1 MTDVRLES
9 GVSVRRTSFVTVR
22 RESCVSVRRASRVV
36 AVALLGVLV
45 SGHVGSPD
53 VFFTG
58 KAGQYDIRV
67 TIRPPE
73 VVPGIAR
80 VTVRAPAGVQSVS
93 IRPVFWRAGSKGSPS
108 ADETRRLEG
117 QSAQGGGTFEGSLWL
132 MARGAYSVDV
142 IVSGTQGTANVLVP
156 VASVATGRLAMS
168 PALGVVLAIL
178 GFLLFAGLVNIVYKG
193 AGESLLAA
201 SDTLDP
207 VRRRRAR
214 RVAAIAVPILA
225 LILVGGARWWDSVD
239 RDYEQ
244 TMYRPSPLRLELR
257 GSTLHVQASDTVWQP
272 GSRPS
277 ALVADHGKLMHLFL
291 IRSDDARAF
300 AHLHP
305 LPADSSPIPAFQTTL
320 PRLPAGQ
327 YHVFGDIVH
336 ETGFERTLVGS
347 LAISEPSTPS
357 TPSRPSTPRAESR
370 EPRADPDDAWF
381 VGDASRERTMK
392 LADGSVMQLEVASAD
407 AIEAKAEE
415 TLRITVRETNG
426 KPARLEKYLGM
437 YAHGVVA
444 RLDGSVYVHLH
455 PMGTVTQAAQDA
467 FRARDRGDTTAAGRL
482 ILAHEQHAAPAPAA
496 MPSDSSAAPS
506 SIEFPYSFPRS
517 GSYRLFVQVK
527 RNGRVLTGAF
537 AITVA
542 EAR

>member
-1 MTDVRLES
+1 MTDVRRASL
-9 GVSVRRTSFVTVR
+9 VSVRRTSCF
-22 RESCVSVRRASRVV
+22 SVRRVSRV
-36 AVALLGVLV
+36 AGVALLVALL

-80 VTVRAPAGVQSVS
+80 VTVRVPADVESVS

-117 QSAQGGGTFEGSLWL
+117 QSAKSGGTFEGSLWL

-142 IVSGTQGTANVLVP
+142 IVSGIHGTANVLVP

-168 PALGVVLAIL
+168 PGLGAVLAIL
-178 GFLLFAGLVNIVYKG
+178 GVLLFAGLVNIVYKG

-201 SDTLDP
+201 SDALDP
-207 VRRRRAR
+207 IRRRRAR
-214 RVAAIAVPILA
+214 RVGAIAVPILA
-225 LILVGGARWWDSVD
+225 LILAGGARWWDSVD

-244 TMYRPSPLRLELR
+244 TMYRPSPLKLELR
-257 GSTLHVQASDTVWQP
+257 GSTLHVQTSDTVWQP

-305 LPADSSPIPAFQTTL
+305 IPEDTSPIPAFQTTL
-320 PRLPAGQ
+320 PRLPEGQ
-327 YHVFGDIVH
+327 YHVFGDVVH
-336 ETGFERTLVGS
+336 ETGLERTLVGS
-347 LAISEPSTPS
+347 LAISA
-357 TPSRPSTPRAESR
+357 PSTPRAETR
-370 EPRADPDDAWF
+370 EPSADPDDAWF
-381 VGDASRERTMK
+381 VGDASTERTMK
-392 LADGSVMQLEVASAD
+392 LADGSTMQLEIAPNGM
-407 AIEAKAEE
+407 IEAKADQ
-415 TLRITVRETNG
+415 TLRITVRVASGE
-426 KPARLEKYLGM
+426 PARLEKYLGM

-467 FRARDRGDTTAAGRL
+467 FLARDRGDTTAAGRL
-482 ILAHEQHAAPAPAA
+482 MLGHEQHAAATPDA
-496 MPSDSSAAPS
+496 MLSDSSASPPF
-506 SIEFPYSFPRS
+506 IEFPYSFPRS
-517 GSYRLFVQVK
+517 GSYRLFVQVR

-542 EAR
+542 EPAGEKR

>member
-1 MTDVRLES
+1 VK
-9 GVSVRRTSFVTVR
+9 
-22 RESCVSVRRASRVV
+22 
-36 AVALLGVLV
+36 AVGIVLLAVLV
-45 SGHVGSPD
+45 SAHVGSPD

-58 KAGQYDIRV
+58 KAGPYDIRV

-117 QSAQGGGTFEGSLWL
+117 QSAQGGGMFEGSLWL

-142 IVSGTQGTANVLVP
+142 IVSGTHGTGNVLVP

-168 PALGVVLAIL
+168 TGLGAVLAIL

-207 VRRRRAR
+207 NRRRGAR
-214 RVAAIAVPILA
+214 RVGAIAVPILA
-225 LILVGGARWWDSVD
+225 LALVGGARWWDSVD

-244 TMYRPSPLRLELR
+244 TMYRPSPLKLELK
-257 GSTLHVQASDTVWQP
+257 GATLHLQASDTVWQP

-291 IRSDDARAF
+291 VRSEDARAF

-305 LPADSSPIPAFQTTL
+305 LPADTSPIPAFQTTL

-327 YHVFGDIVH
+327 YHVFGDVVH
-336 ETGFERTLVGS
+336 ETGLERTLVGS
-347 LAISEPSTPS
+347 LLISEPS

-392 LADGSVMQLEVASAD
+392 LADGSTMEIEIAPSD
-407 AIEAKAEE
+407 AIAANAEK
-415 TLRITVRETNG
+415 TFRITVRDASG

-437 YAHGVVA
+437 SAHGVVV

-455 PMGTVTQAAQDA
+455 PMGTVTQAAQEA
-467 FRARDRGDTTAAGRL
+467 FLARDRGDTTAAGRL
-482 ILAHEQHAAPAPAA
+482 MLAHDQHAAAAPAA
-496 MPSDSSAAPS
+496 MSSDSSASPS
-506 SIEFPYSFPRS
+506 FIEFPYSFPRS

-542 EAR
+542 EPAGEKR

>member
-1 MTDVRLES
+1 MPNASPFWLTI
-9 GVSVRRTSFVTVR
+9 TS
-22 RESCVSVRRASRVV
+22 
-36 AVALLGVLV
+36 
-45 SGHVGSPD
+45 
-53 VFFTG
+53 
-58 KAGQYDIRV
+58 
-67 TIRPPE
+67 
-73 VVPGIAR
+73 
-80 VTVRAPAGVQSVS
+80 
-93 IRPVFWRAGSKGSPS
+93 SPS
-108 ADETRRLEG
+108 A
-117 QSAQGGGTFEGSLWL
+117 
-132 MARGAYSVDV
+132 
-142 IVSGTQGTANVLVP
+142 
-156 VASVATGRLAMS
+156 
-168 PALGVVLAIL
+168 
-178 GFLLFAGLVNIVYKG
+178 
-193 AGESLLAA
+193 
-201 SDTLDP
+201 
-207 VRRRRAR
+207 R
-214 RVAAIAVPILA
+214 RVGAIAVPILA
-225 LILVGGARWWDSVD
+225 LALVGGARWWDSVD

-244 TMYRPSPLRLELR
+244 TMYRPSPLRLELT
-257 GSTLHVQASDTVWQP
+257 GTSLHLQASDTVWQP

-291 IRSDDARAF
+291 VRSDDARAF

-305 LPADSSPIPAFQTTL
+305 LPSDSSPIPAFRTTL

-327 YHVFGDIVH
+327 YHVFGDVVH
-336 ETGFERTLVGS
+336 ETGLERTLVGS
-347 LAISEPSTPS
+347 LLISEPSTPS
-357 TPSRPSTPRAESR
+357 TPS
-370 EPRADPDDAWF
+370 ADPDDAWF
-381 VGDASRERTMK
+381 VGDASLERTMK
-392 LADGSVMQLEVASAD
+392 LADGSTMQLEIAPAD

-496 MPSDSSAAPS
+496 TPSDSSALPS

-542 EAR
+542 EGR